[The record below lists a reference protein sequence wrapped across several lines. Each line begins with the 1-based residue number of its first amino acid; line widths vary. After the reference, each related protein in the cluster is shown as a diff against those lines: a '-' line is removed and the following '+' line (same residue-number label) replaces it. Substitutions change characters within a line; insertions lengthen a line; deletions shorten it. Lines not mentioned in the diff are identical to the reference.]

1 VEVGTR
7 ISFEAERDSESSG
20 PGAEVT
26 DGGVTLRLWPA
37 EIAVFPGEEQIG
49 SYELRLRVENRTV
62 APRRMDLRIAAP
74 GAELTVTPDGL
85 RFTVPPQAAEER
97 TFRLGFDRPPVGFG
111 GGELTVDGGAGLRV
125 EIPVRRFLTLDCSW
139 RFKPMF
145 KMKSLGYG
153 REFRHFDNWDLL
165 RVPMRAEFRLG
176 PYEGVL
182 WYARKLVIPADW
194 TGGLVFYCGAMS
206 DWDVTYF
213 NGTVIGRTGTPE
225 RGAHGAERQYAIPA
239 EIVKPGAVNTIAVQ
253 VFCHGH
259 ENGLWRGPVFIARA
273 GEVVWARETGWR
285 VLDSNFLPPV
295 EKGANAAN

>member
-1 VEVGTR
+1 MAVNVPVVG
-7 ISFEAERDSESSG
+7 A
-20 PGAEVT
+20 
-26 DGGVTLRLWPA
+26 PA
-37 EIAVFPGEEQIG
+37 LVLELSHQPEIA
-49 SYELRLRVENRTV
+49 RVNDGFATV
-62 APRRMDLRIAAP
+62 NWDVD
-74 GAELTVTPDGL
+74 AELI
-85 RFTVPPQAAEER
+85 AIE
-97 TFRLGFDRPPVGFG
+97 
-111 GGELTVDGGAGLRV
+111 
-125 EIPVRRFLTLDCSW
+125 
-139 RFKPMF
+139 
-145 KMKSLGYG
+145 
-153 REFRHFDNWDLL
+153 
-165 RVPMRAEFRLG
+165 
-176 PYEGVL
+176 
-182 WYARKLVIPADW
+182 IPADW